1 MEEIEEYRHD
11 LWNEVLELARDR
23 DIYDQEAFFETACE
37 ILRDSEAITAY
48 HPAYCRYLM
57 GTNKALAIDGYD
69 QDAFEL
75 DESIVVIVCDDK
87 LTMNDQNAPQT
98 IQAAE
103 CKKYFNAMQRFFV
116 AAWNGSYQ
124 AQAEESSETYEFAQ
138 FIKQNRAGIRR
149 ARFYFITDR
158 EYTGRSDPEAIQID
172 QYKKEKE
179 RQHISW
185 EYHTWDI
192 RRLMEASH
200 ATGLAEHMSI
210 ELPGGIATV
219 KAPDEMEDMDT
230 YLLFVTGDVLSG
242 WYKKY
247 GSKLMEANVRSF
259 LSMRGKVNKGIRT
272 TICNQPDRFV
282 AYNNGLTATA
292 THVETDGQGRII
304 RLDDLQIVNGG
315 QTTASIFYTGQKDKT
330 DLSRVIVPVKLVVV
344 HEDMARELVPYISRY
359 TNSQNKVAEAD
370 FSSNSEYQIKLEQLS
385 KQALTPPLPGTI
397 QTHWYYERARGQY
410 DSEKNR
416 RDAASRKAF
425 EKTNPSKQRIKMVD
439 APKYLVCWDGQPQV
453 ASLGAQKC
461 FAKFV
466 NQQSANKSAADE
478 LNVDFYKQLVCK
490 RIIFDTVYKHI
501 KKAEWFLGA
510 YQANVAEYAVA
521 KYSLDLRRAGLS
533 CDFDAIWRRQSID
546 AHMLGCLLK
555 AGEQASE
562 VLNDPRR
569 PVQNVS
575 EWAKK
580 DQCWNNLKG
589 KMTCLDAADVEIV
602 MEKPKHAATKRVV
615 KEDEVSAAPEPRH
628 KASNEAVEE
637 LPTDNVLV
645 SDWHALTPKSL
656 ERLIAFATP
665 KHYLSPKSKSSLE
678 TLISGDDLPINENAL
693 NNLLKRCLDAGFP
706 LRELQAKPQ
715 VPLRP
720 GIDITSEDASVDDR
734 RDFLMSIPEQNW
746 QTIIQWGQ
754 KRYMINQEMMA
765 ALARLSEGL
774 QLTDR
779 QTVLLWRLGNDMVK
793 RGFPASLFKPRDQ
806 R

>member
-219 KAPDEMEDMDT
+219 KAPDDMEDMDT

-304 RLDDLQIVNGG
+304 RLDDLQIVN
-315 QTTASIFYTGQKDKT
+315 
-330 DLSRVIVPVKLVVV
+330 
-344 HEDMARELVPYISRY
+344 
-359 TNSQNKVAEAD
+359 
-370 FSSNSEYQIKLEQLS
+370 
-385 KQALTPPLPGTI
+385 
-397 QTHWYYERARGQY
+397 
-410 DSEKNR
+410 
-416 RDAASRKAF
+416 
-425 EKTNPSKQRIKMVD
+425 
-439 APKYLVCWDGQPQV
+439 
-453 ASLGAQKC
+453 
-461 FAKFV
+461 
-466 NQQSANKSAADE
+466 
-478 LNVDFYKQLVCK
+478 
-490 RIIFDTVYKHI
+490 
-501 KKAEWFLGA
+501 
-510 YQANVAEYAVA
+510 
-521 KYSLDLRRAGLS
+521 RRANHRIHLLHRAKGQNRS
-533 CDFDAIWRRQSID
+533 EQGHRPCQTRRRS
-546 AHMLGCLLK
+546 
-555 AGEQASE
+555 
-562 VLNDPRR
+562 
-569 PVQNVS
+569 
-575 EWAKK
+575 
-580 DQCWNNLKG
+580 
-589 KMTCLDAADVEIV
+589 
-602 MEKPKHAATKRVV
+602 
-615 KEDEVSAAPEPRH
+615 
-628 KASNEAVEE
+628 
-637 LPTDNVLV
+637 
-645 SDWHALTPKSL
+645 
-656 ERLIAFATP
+656 
-665 KHYLSPKSKSSLE
+665 
-678 TLISGDDLPINENAL
+678 
-693 NNLLKRCLDAGFP
+693 
-706 LRELQAKPQ
+706 
-715 VPLRP
+715 
-720 GIDITSEDASVDDR
+720 
-734 RDFLMSIPEQNW
+734 
-746 QTIIQWGQ
+746 
-754 KRYMINQEMMA
+754 
-765 ALARLSEGL
+765 
-774 QLTDR
+774 
-779 QTVLLWRLGNDMVK
+779 
-793 RGFPASLFKPRDQ
+793 
-806 R
+806 